1 MVIKQLEKFLGG
13 NKSIDNPRIVYL
25 GLNQIVRNP
34 FQPRKDFA
42 EQDLTELA
50 QSILAYGLI
59 QPIIVRAVG
68 EGYQIVAGERR
79 FRACTMIGLREIP
92 AIIQAMDDEKA
103 AAVSLVENVQRKD
116 LNYFE
121 EANAYSMLIN
131 YFGMTQEEVAKKVG
145 RSQSAIANKLRLL
158 KIPSRIRG
166 MIEPE
171 IITER
176 HCRALLKLNS
186 VEMQMEVVREIYQ
199 QELTVRETEELV
211 EKIQPNNI
219 PPEIKSR
226 DNGKN
231 ISMII
236 RDARIFLN
244 TIKETVN
251 RARETGID
259 ILMLESD
266 NDEQYEILI
275 RIPKQNKLNLQT
287 KRSLA

>member
-92 AIIQAMDDEKA
+92 AIIQTMDDEKA

-131 YFGMTQEEVAKKVG
+131 YFGMTQEEVAKRVG

-158 KIPSRIRG
+158 KIPSRIRS

-231 ISMII
+231 VSMII

-275 RIPKQNKLNLQT
+275 RIPKQNKLNFQT

>member
-1 MVIKQLEKFLGG
+1 MVIKQLEKILGSK
-13 NKSIDNPRIVYL
+13 NNTDNPRIIYL
-25 GLNQIVRNP
+25 GVDQIIRNP
-34 FQPRKDFA
+34 FQPRKEFA
-42 EQDLTELA
+42 EEGLTELA
-50 QSILAYGLI
+50 QSILSYGLI
-59 QPIIVRAVG
+59 QPIVVRVVR

-92 AIIQAMDDEKA
+92 AIVQSMDDEKA
-103 AAVSLVENVQRKD
+103 AAISLVENLQRKD

-121 EANAYSMLIN
+121 EANAYSVLIN
-131 YFGMTQEEVAKKVG
+131 SFGMTQEELAQKVG

-158 KIPSRIRG
+158 KISSRIRS

-186 VEMQMEVVREIYQ
+186 VEMQMEVIREIYQ
-199 QELTVRETEELV
+199 RELTVRETEELV

-219 PPEIKSR
+219 PQEIKSK

-231 ISMII
+231 VSIII

-244 TIKETVN
+244 TIKETIN
-251 RARETGID
+251 RARETGIN
-259 ILMLESD
+259 ILMLEND
-266 NDEQYEILI
+266 NEEQYEII
-275 RIPKQNKLNLQT
+275 IKIPKQNSEKIRSN
-287 KRSLA
+287 RSLA

>member
-1 MVIKQLEKFLGG
+1 MVIKQLEKILGG
-13 NKSIDNPRIVYL
+13 KNNTDNRRIIYL
-25 GLNQIVRNP
+25 GVDQIVRNP
-34 FQPRKDFA
+34 FQPRKEFA
-42 EQDLTELA
+42 EEDLTELA
-50 QSILAYGLI
+50 QSILSYGLI
-59 QPIIVRAVG
+59 QPIIVRVVR

-92 AIIQAMDDEKA
+92 AIVQTMDDEKA
-103 AAVSLVENVQRKD
+103 AAVSLVENLQRKD

-121 EANAYSMLIN
+121 EANAYSVLIN
-131 YFGMTQEEVAKKVG
+131 SFGMTQEELAQKVG

-158 KIPSRIRG
+158 KITSRIRN

-186 VEMQMEVVREIYQ
+186 VEMQMEVIREIYQ
-199 QELTVRETEELV
+199 RELTVRETEELV

-219 PPEIKSR
+219 PQEIKSK

-231 ISMII
+231 VSIII

-244 TIKETVN
+244 TIKETIN
-251 RARETGID
+251 RARETGIN
-259 ILMLESD
+259 ILMLEND
-266 NDEQYEILI
+266 NDEQYEII
-275 RIPKQNKLNLQT
+275 IKIPKQNKEKIRST
-287 KRSLA
+287 RSLA

>member
-92 AIIQAMDDEKA
+92 AIIQTMDDEKA

-158 KIPSRIRG
+158 KIPGRIRG

-211 EKIQPNNI
+211 DKIQPNNI

-231 ISMII
+231 VSMII